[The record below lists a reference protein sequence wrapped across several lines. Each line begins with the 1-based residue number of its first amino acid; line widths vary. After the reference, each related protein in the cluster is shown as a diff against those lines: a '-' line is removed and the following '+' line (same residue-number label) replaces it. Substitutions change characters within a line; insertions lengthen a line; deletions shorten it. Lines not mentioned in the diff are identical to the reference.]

1 MLSHPRVFLQFSKK
15 NKTLSFQSKEL
26 HGTNILRACLHG
38 MRVPLGDRST
48 LPTRVE
54 DTVVLHAK
62 FEHGRG
68 TLSMPS
74 AVSRD
79 SVIV

>member
-1 MLSHPRVFLQFSKK
+1 M
-15 NKTLSFQSKEL
+15 SFRARL
-26 HGTNILRACLHG
+26 HGK
-38 MRVPLGDRST
+38 MVPLGDRGT

-68 TLSMPS
+68 TLPTG
-74 AVSRD
+74 SRD
-79 SVIV
+79 SAILHELNFPYLGGLN